1 MTDPAARL
9 RIEDNGQCMVVSL
22 SGEIDAYMRPILE
35 RRLHELPGADQRV
48 VLDLAAVEFMDS
60 AGLGL
65 IAAIHQRVSP
75 GRRPVC
81 TVLLPEQRHLRKT
94 FEISGVGGVVALYD
108 SLDDAVEACC
118 QEHDAEHTAVPDM
131 A

>member
-108 SLDDAVEACC
+108 SLDEAVEACC
-118 QEHDAEHTAVPDM
+118 RQHDAQHGAVPDM

>member
-9 RIEDNGQCMVVSL
+9 RIEDTGQCVVVSL
-22 SGEIDAYMRPILE
+22 SGEIDAYVRPMLE
-35 RRLHELPGADQRV
+35 RRLNELPGADQRV
-48 VLDLAAVEFMDS
+48 VLDLAAVAFMDS

-65 IAAIHQRVSP
+65 VAAIHQRLSP
-75 GRRPVC
+75 DRRPVC

-94 FEISGVGGVVALYD
+94 FEISGVGGVVDVYD
-108 SLDDAVEACC
+108 SLNEAVEACC
-118 QEHDAEHTAVPDM
+118 REHDM

>member
-9 RIEDNGQCMVVSL
+9 RIEDTGQCVVVSL
-22 SGEIDAYMRPILE
+22 SGEIDAYVRPMLE
-35 RRLHELPGADQRV
+35 RRLNELPGADQRV

-65 IAAIHQRVSP
+65 VAALHQRLSP
-75 GRRPVC
+75 DRRPVC

-94 FEISGVGGVVALYD
+94 FEISGGGGGGDVYG
-108 SLDDAVEACC
+108 SLDEAVEGRCRG
-118 QEHDAEHTAVPDM
+118 PDI
-131 A
+131 ARARP